1 MASSLHPNPTTF
13 LKPIRRPFATTPTL
27 TVARVA
33 IRCGPRDKRG
43 PLVKGRVLSIE
54 AIQAVQTLKRAQR
67 SDPDPAHLPAL
78 VSKTLSRLIKSD
90 LVAALKELLRQDQC
104 QLALQAFSAFRSEY
118 QPDVSVYAEVALALA
133 RNGMVE
139 EIDGLV
145 CDLEKESG
153 VQWDSDK
160 GLIRLI
166 RAVIGADRRE
176 STVRIYEL
184 LKRNG
189 WGSSCFQADE
199 YMVRVL
205 SKGLRRLGEVG
216 LADEL
221 DVKFGSL
228 YEGNLE
234 KMGV

>member
-1 MASSLHPNPTTF
+1 
-13 LKPIRRPFATTPTL
+13 
-27 TVARVA
+27 
-33 IRCGPRDKRG
+33 
-43 PLVKGRVLSIE
+43 
-54 AIQAVQTLKRAQR
+54 
-67 SDPDPAHLPAL
+67 
-78 VSKTLSRLIKSD
+78 
-90 LVAALKELLRQDQC
+90 
-104 QLALQAFSAFRSEY
+104 
-118 QPDVSVYAEVALALA
+118 
-133 RNGMVE
+133 MVE
-139 EIDGLV
+139 EIDSLV
-145 CDLEKESG
+145 CELEKESG

-189 WGSSCFQADE
+189 WGSSSFQADE